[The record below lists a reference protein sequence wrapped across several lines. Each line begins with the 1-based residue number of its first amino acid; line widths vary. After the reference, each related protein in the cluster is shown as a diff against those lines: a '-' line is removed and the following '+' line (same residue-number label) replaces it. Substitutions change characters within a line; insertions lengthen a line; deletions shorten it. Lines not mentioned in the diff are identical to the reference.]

1 MQNSN
6 RQIKIGGII
15 SYLTIGF
22 SIISGLIYTPWM
34 ISIIGQSN
42 FGLYTLVTSVL
53 VMVTIDLGLS
63 EAVTRF
69 VSKYRAENNIEGIKN
84 FLGITYKIFIIS
96 ALIFLLFLSVV
107 YLNLDNI
114 FLKLSSDEIE
124 KVKVLLVIAGFYA
137 AVSFPFQSLDGLLVS
152 GEWFIFQKSTQ
163 LFSKVLNVML
173 MVVALLLGYG
183 LYSLVVVSA
192 ISGIIVIALKF
203 FFLYKN
209 DNYSIEWK
217 GFDRNLARE
226 LFSFS
231 AWIMVIKLAQRFIT
245 NISPSIL
252 GITSGSREIAI
263 FSASLTIEG
272 YVYTL
277 STVLGSM
284 LLPKISQLIYG
295 DKADSAVIQ
304 ALMIKVGRIQFVML
318 SGIIS
323 IFIMVGRDFFLNWLG
338 TDFEKSYY
346 VAVLLVLPG
355 LITIPQQIASTTL
368 VAINKV
374 KFDAYS
380 RLIIMVISIVL
391 SYFLSFR
398 YGAIGSGIAI
408 FCGNVIGGVLVL
420 NIVYSRILKINVWVF
435 FRKCQLSMAMPFVL
449 VILTGMALNYLI
461 TDISWINTIAKITF
475 LFMIYTFST
484 YFFALNSF
492 EKGLLSGVFKR
503 RND

>member
-1 MQNSN
+1 
-6 RQIKIGGII
+6 
-15 SYLTIGF
+15 
-22 SIISGLIYTPWM
+22 
-34 ISIIGQSN
+34 
-42 FGLYTLVTSVL
+42 
-53 VMVTIDLGLS
+53 
-63 EAVTRF
+63 
-69 VSKYRAENNIEGIKN
+69 
-84 FLGITYKIFIIS
+84 
-96 ALIFLLFLSVV
+96 
-107 YLNLDNI
+107 
-114 FLKLSSDEIE
+114 
-124 KVKVLLVIAGFYA
+124 
-137 AVSFPFQSLDGLLVS
+137 
-152 GEWFIFQKSTQ
+152 
-163 LFSKVLNVML
+163 
-173 MVVALLLGYG
+173 
-183 LYSLVVVSA
+183 
-192 ISGIIVIALKF
+192 
-203 FFLYKN
+203 
-209 DNYSIEWK
+209 
-217 GFDRNLARE
+217 
-226 LFSFS
+226 
-231 AWIMVIKLAQRFIT
+231 MVIKLAQRFIT

-391 SYFLSFR
+391 SYFLS
-398 YGAIGSGIAI
+398 
-408 FCGNVIGGVLVL
+408 
-420 NIVYSRILKINVWVF
+420 
-435 FRKCQLSMAMPFVL
+435 
-449 VILTGMALNYLI
+449 
-461 TDISWINTIAKITF
+461 
-475 LFMIYTFST
+475 
-484 YFFALNSF
+484 
-492 EKGLLSGVFKR
+492 
-503 RND
+503 